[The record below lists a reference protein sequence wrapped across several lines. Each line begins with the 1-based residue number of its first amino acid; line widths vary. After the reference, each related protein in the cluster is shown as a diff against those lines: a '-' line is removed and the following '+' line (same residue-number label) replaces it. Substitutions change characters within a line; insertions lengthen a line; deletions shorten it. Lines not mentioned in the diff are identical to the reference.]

1 MISILHHNAWTRSK
15 GEDPMYKYCPQN
27 NTIHSTTH
35 LIPSHIHNR
44 YPHRSSTMK
53 FSALAVF
60 LISPLIL
67 ASPAPDMEKRAA
79 VSATVKVDGLR
90 YRNCPKTSCSAPGQF
105 AKGTKIS
112 LSCYTRDNTETIN
125 GDK

>member
-1 MISILHHNAWTRSK
+1 
-15 GEDPMYKYCPQN
+15 
-27 NTIHSTTH
+27 
-35 LIPSHIHNR
+35 
-44 YPHRSSTMK
+44 MK
-53 FSALAVF
+53 FSALAIF

-67 ASPAPDMEKRAA
+67 ASPAPDMQKRGT

-90 YRNCPKTSCSAPGQF
+90 YRTCPKTSCPAPGQF

-112 LSCYTRDNTETIN
+112 LSCYTRDNTETIL